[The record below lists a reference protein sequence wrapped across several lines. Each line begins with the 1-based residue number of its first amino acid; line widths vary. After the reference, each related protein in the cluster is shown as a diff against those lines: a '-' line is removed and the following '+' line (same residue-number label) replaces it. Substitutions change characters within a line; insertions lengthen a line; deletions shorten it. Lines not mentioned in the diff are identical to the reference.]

1 MRRTTRTRLR
11 TRRARTFTRVGASLT
26 VALVAAS
33 CGTDSRPVESAPITR
48 DIGTATTPTVIEEP
62 TEGTAAADLAVDP
75 VGYSI
80 EWEPLTDR
88 VDAGWITVPLDYAA
102 PDGPTIDLRV
112 ARHRADPDDRIG
124 VLLANNGGPGAAA
137 STIALNATAWFDES
151 LVERFDVV
159 SWDPRGT
166 GMSSPIDCIDDG
178 EYDRYY
184 ASGDITPDDD
194 DERAYLID
202 LAREFATACG
212 ERSGDVLS
220 YVGTNNSA
228 RDMDAIRQALG
239 ETQAS
244 YFGFSYGSE
253 LGGVWA
259 TMFPTTVRAAVFD
272 GATDPNADPI
282 DRDRAQRKGF
292 EASLATFLADCNDR
306 SDCTFRN
313 DGDAGAAYDAL
324 LEQLDASPLVAV
336 EGRAPVNLAV
346 ASTAVVQ
353 AMYNDRSWPALE
365 EALRDAAAGD
375 GAALLQLNDDYF
387 QPNGDGGYGNLLEA
401 FQAIR
406 CADEPQRPTPA
417 EADLEAEALL
427 GVAPR
432 TFPQTTGS
440 YFCTFF
446 PPALDPRLDIT
457 GIGAGPIV
465 VIGTTG
471 DPSTPLDSSRAMANS
486 LEDGRF
492 VIVEANQ
499 HTGYR
504 VNRCVND
511 VVDDYLI
518 LLDPPADETTC
529 S

>member
-1 MRRTTRTRLR
+1 MRRNPRTRLR
-11 TRRARTFTRVGASLT
+11 TRRARTFRRVGASLT
-26 VALVAAS
+26 VALLAAS

-88 VDAGWITVPLDYAA
+88 IDAGWITVPLDYAA

-259 TMFPTTVRAAVFD
+259 TMFPTTVRAAGFD

-282 DRDRAQRKGF
+282 DRDRAQREGF

-306 SDCTFRN
+306 SDCAFYN

-346 ASTAVVQ
+346 ATTAVVQ
-353 AMYNDRSWPALE
+353 AMYNDR
-365 EALRDAAAGD
+365 
-375 GAALLQLNDDYF
+375 
-387 QPNGDGGYGNLLEA
+387 
-401 FQAIR
+401 
-406 CADEPQRPTPA
+406 
-417 EADLEAEALL
+417 
-427 GVAPR
+427 
-432 TFPQTTGS
+432 
-440 YFCTFF
+440 
-446 PPALDPRLDIT
+446 
-457 GIGAGPIV
+457 
-465 VIGTTG
+465 
-471 DPSTPLDSSRAMANS
+471 
-486 LEDGRF
+486 
-492 VIVEANQ
+492 
-499 HTGYR
+499 
-504 VNRCVND
+504 
-511 VVDDYLI
+511 
-518 LLDPPADETTC
+518 
-529 S
+529 